1 MKRIG
6 MGFATIL
13 TDRKDVLVKKWL
25 ERIFQTYPETTT
37 RFLAHEKDP
46 FRNPVGHSLK
56 EGLSSLF
63 DGLVR
68 STDMESIRPALE
80 SIVRIRAVQDLTASQ
95 SLAFIFL
102 FKQIIRVESKAEIER
117 YPEEFAALEKRVDE
131 MGLLAFDLFMK
142 CREQIYEIR
151 ANEAK
156 RMAFLLERTHRK
168 GTSESID

>member
-1 MKRIG
+1 
-6 MGFATIL
+6 MGLAAIL
-13 TDRKDVLVKKWL
+13 LDRKSTIVKKWL
-25 ERIFQTYPETTT
+25 ERIFQTYPETTK

-63 DGLVR
+63 EGLVR
-68 STDMESIRPALE
+68 SADMESMKPVLDG
-80 SIVRIRAVQDLTASQ
+80 IVRIRAVQDLTASQ

-102 FKQIIRVESKAEIER
+102 LKQIVRAESKAELLK
-117 YPEEFAALEKRVDE
+117 YPEEFAALDGRVDE
-131 MGLLAFDLFMK
+131 MGLLAFDLFMN

-168 GTSESID
+168 GTAESID